1 MIDRDLNRT
10 RYMGRVGLDL
20 YLRVAVIIGDIFE
33 GDLLTGLT
41 FYAIA
46 HANVRHLNQPRV
58 LSPLAEAGLFPD
70 DLRQPVSCYSVAK
83 QLGLPRETIR
93 RHALRLVASAR
104 CVQTEDRR
112 YLVPSAV
119 LGAPEFSRLS
129 RLMEVELDAAIA
141 DLVRSGVMSD
151 FAPEG

>member
-1 MIDRDLNRT
+1 
-10 RYMGRVGLDL
+10 MGRVGLDL
-20 YLRVAVIIGDIFE
+20 YLRVAVIVGEIFDGDVIS
-33 GDLLTGLT
+33 GLT

-70 DLRQPVSCYSVAK
+70 DLRKPVSCYSVAK

-93 RHALRLVASAR
+93 RHALRLVAAER
-104 CVQTEDRR
+104 CVQTEERR
-112 YLVPSAV
+112 YYVPSAV

-129 RLMEVELDAAIA
+129 RLLEAELDCAFL
-141 DLVRSGVMSD
+141 DLQRSGVMPGG
-151 FAPEG
+151 ALPA